1 MVSSAGEKLGY
12 RQNDQVQ
19 QSVVCLLE
27 ISSETVKYGVPF
39 SFWFVLRELG
49 HNTSFQAD

>member
-12 RQNDQVQ
+12 RQNDQMQ

-27 ISSETVKYGVPF
+27 RSSETGKYGVPF
-39 SFWFVLRELG
+39 SFWFVLRRLG
-49 HNTSFQAD
+49 HKASFQAD